1 MHRAT
6 SSSICGA
13 PVEPE
18 PTGSAFRLKGIEI
31 CGTDRRFGRISLG
44 RVSLDALTTGAAFD
58 LASIPDAADS
68 LGLGGKS
75 PANEATQPSVATT
88 DETMQAVRL

>member
-6 SSSICGA
+6 SSSICEA
-13 PVEPE
+13 PVEAE
-18 PTGSAFRLKGIEI
+18 PIESALRFKGIET
-31 CGTDRRFGRISLG
+31 CGTARRFGRISLG
-44 RVSLDALTTGAAFD
+44 PVSLEALTTGDTFD

-75 PANEATQPSVATT
+75 PANEATQPRVATT